1 MNTMKLQ
8 LTANIQSEG
17 PVLKEPVKAF
27 EQCGGTIGRGSDCD
41 WCIDDP
47 NRLIS
52 MVHIVIE
59 YNAGQYIVFDK
70 STNGLY
76 INDSKSPLGQMA
88 HHLLVSGDT
97 LRLGAVLLTATLE
110 PMEAPF
116 TTAWDDLFDPTQLG
130 MKVTQQATPSVSNGH
145 DAWGAPQPLLG
156 ESPLSAGTTEQVDPL
171 LALGGGV
178 SGGNLRD
185 SLAERSEPRVGD
197 LSGAADLWHEPM
209 PGVGALQALIVPE
222 PLQDNGLD
230 GTNPK
235 ADEVGLI
242 PEHWD
247 ISCVKAAPNTQ
258 KPLAPEIK
266 PLASEI
272 QPLAND
278 SLSDQ
283 LANSP
288 DPVITPQPDNS
299 ESNSRVPPN
308 GIDTLIQ
315 ALGLEVKQFS
325 PEQKAALIPL
335 VAQVVRSSV
344 GGLLEA
350 LQARAAVKN
359 EQRMEMTM
367 IAPADNNPLK
377 FSVSVEDALSV
388 MFTGQSPAYQS
399 APAAIDEAIQDL
411 VAHQATMVE
420 QERTRWRIRMEQR
433 TPTFIKQALDQQQ
446 RHTPLLKSRKA
457 ALWDLFETLV
467 ADQEKYQQESEYAL

>member
-1 MNTMKLQ
+1 M
-8 LTANIQSEG
+8 
-17 PVLKEPVKAF
+17 
-27 EQCGGTIGRGSDCD
+27 
-41 WCIDDP
+41 
-47 NRLIS
+47 
-52 MVHIVIE
+52 
-59 YNAGQYIVFDK
+59 
-70 STNGLY
+70 
-76 INDSKSPLGQMA
+76 
-88 HHLLVSGDT
+88 
-97 LRLGAVLLTATLE
+97 
-110 PMEAPF
+110 
-116 TTAWDDLFDPTQLG
+116 
-130 MKVTQQATPSVSNGH
+130 
-145 DAWGAPQPLLG
+145 
-156 ESPLSAGTTEQVDPL
+156 
-171 LALGGGV
+171 
-178 SGGNLRD
+178 
-185 SLAERSEPRVGD
+185 
-197 LSGAADLWHEPM
+197 
-209 PGVGALQALIVPE
+209 
-222 PLQDNGLD
+222 
-230 GTNPK
+230 
-235 ADEVGLI
+235 I

-258 KPLAPEIK
+258 KPLAAEIK
-266 PLASEI
+266 PLAPEL
-272 QPLAND
+272 QPLATESQASANEP
-278 SLSDQ
+278 SSDQ
-283 LANSP
+283 LVNSP
-288 DPVITPQPDNS
+288 DPVITPQRAALASNEVEHTPQPDNS
-299 ESNSRVPPN
+299 VSTSEVPPN

-411 VAHQATMVE
+411 VTHQATMVE